1 MEQPLVVAIGA
12 LATIVAIAG
21 TIIGTIWT
29 LTKLIATPLSDR
41 ITRMESRLSRE
52 IDRMDTRWEVRFA
65 EHRRLSDGD

>member
-1 MEQPLVVAIGA
+1 MEQPLVIAIGA
-12 LATIVAIAG
+12 LATIVTIIG

-52 IDRMDTRWEVRFA
+52 IDRMDTRWEMRFT
-65 EHRRLSDGD
+65 EHRRLSDGG